1 MKAALRG
8 IVCLALAA
16 FAGAAHAIGDHLLFA
31 QDTTGAISAT
41 LAGIIDP
48 CKGSHYFPMGVP
60 SVVLAG
66 HEYDITSMFAIID
79 PPPCPDTPSPYE
91 ITTSLG
97 AVADGPYTAVW
108 TVGGLIVTGTFNV
121 NAGVLQAAS
130 PIPTLSVAA
139 LAGLASLIAVAAF
152 LRLRGR
158 RPARIRGRQEAA

>member
-16 FAGAAHAIGDHLLFA
+16 FAGVAQAIDDHLLFA
-31 QDTTGAISAT
+31 QDATGALSAT

-66 HEYDITSMFAIID
+66 HEYDITSPFAIID
-79 PPPCPDTPSPYE
+79 PPPCPDVPSHYE
-91 ITTSLG
+91 ITASLG
-97 AVADGPYTAVW
+97 TVPDGHYTVVW

-121 NAGVLQAAS
+121 NAGVLLAAS
-130 PIPTLSVAA
+130 PIPTLSVTA
-139 LAGLASLIAVAAF
+139 LMGLAILIALAAF
-152 LRLRGR
+152 LRVRGR
-158 RPARIRGRQEAA
+158 RLARTRGR